1 MFKKKIIFVTSTRA
15 DYGKLKSIILK
26 LQKDKKMIVKVFV
39 TGSHNMNLYA
49 KTIGEIKKDKIKNLN
64 IFKNQGLSTSMSKIL
79 INTIR
84 GFSNYIEKER
94 PALVILHGDRVEPLA
109 CAISSLLLNIKIA
122 HVEGGEVSGTVD
134 EMLRH
139 AISKL
144 SHIHFVSNKIAKNR
158 LLQMGEDK
166 KSIFVVGSPDV
177 DLILSKNLPNLDTV
191 RKRYGINYDKYA
203 ISILHP
209 VTTNIENVKL
219 ESKNYFE
226 ALKQTKANYVV
237 IYPNNDLGSNYI
249 FDQIRKLKSKP
260 NFSVLPSLRFEFF
273 LTLLKN
279 SSFIIGNSSCG
290 IMEAPYYGV
299 PTINVGNRQKNRLKS
314 KSLININFAKK
325 KIITAIKFAQQHKTP
340 KLKYFGNGK
349 SSLKINKIINSKK
362 FWDVQ
367 LQKGFIDFLK

>member
-1 MFKKKIIFVTSTRA
+1 MSKKKIIFVTSTRA

-49 KTIGEIKKDKIKNLN
+49 KTVEEIKKDKIKNLN

-94 PALVILHGDRVEPLA
+94 PTLVILHGDRVEPLA

-177 DLILSKNLPNLDTV
+177 DLILSKNLPDLDTV

-209 VTTNIENVKL
+209 VTTNIENVKI

-226 ALKQTKANYVV
+226 ALKQTKTNYVV

-249 FDQIRKLKSKP
+249 FDQIRKLKKKP

-314 KSLININFAKK
+314 KSLININFTKK

-367 LQKGFIDFLK
+367 LQKGFIDFIK